1 MRWRVLLVLWVLIG
15 LPVLWLA
22 VEADRFGTAAIAE
35 PVLIAMAVGLLLLA
49 ISRTSRWAMAG
60 SVVALVTWLPI
71 AALGFVLVDGPY
83 ITFEQAALRCSHQPV
98 IAERVITEYNYYL
111 PGSSRYHVPVGLT
124 GPITYYCTAEEAKA
138 AGYSRFP

>member
-1 MRWRVLLVLWVLIG
+1 MAIG

-22 VEADRFGTAAIAE
+22 VEADRAGAAAIAE
-35 PVLIAMAVGLLLLA
+35 PVLIVMVLGLLLLA
-49 ISRTSRWAMAG
+49 ISRTSRWAMTG

-71 AALGFVLVDGPY
+71 AALGFVLADGPY
-83 ITFEQAALRCSHQPV
+83 VTFEQAALRCSHQPV

-124 GPITYYCTAEEAKA
+124 GPITYYCTAEEAEA